1 MPHHERPAPNLLLL
15 VVFPNMSVKFLT
27 GVLHIAEAALA
38 HSLLFKHQQG
48 AGACRQKLPAWECCS
63 ADTGETRAP
72 EHRGDDSNEACAPQT
87 ASNLGR
93 RKAAHLPTTAKVT
106 RQTLCSCHP
115 PLPPLG
121 FAWCNRGEIKKKNPP
136 EKKDRQ
142 HADHSPYE

>member
-15 VVFPNMSVKFLT
+15 VVLPNMSVKFLT

-38 HSLLFKHQQG
+38 HSLLFKHRQG
-48 AGACRQKLPAWECCS
+48 TGPCREKLPARECCS

-72 EHRGDDSNEACAPQT
+72 EHRGDDSNEACVPQT

-93 RKAAHLPTTAKVT
+93 RKATHLPTTAKVT

-115 PLPPLG
+115 QLPPLG
-121 FAWCNRGEIKKKNPP
+121 FAWCNREEMKKKK
-136 EKKDRQ
+136 EDRQ
-142 HADHSPYE
+142 HADRSPCE